1 MSEWFHPTAFSSW
14 SSGSGSEEDNAIQRV
29 LSSGRLTMGPE
40 VDALEHEFAA
50 WHGMKYGVAVNSGSS
65 ANLIAV
71 AALFHKSEKPLRR
84 VKIGA
89 VLVPAV
95 AWSTKYAPLVQY
107 GLDLRLLDISDTWN
121 APVPDWYP
129 RTTTKLIVACSILGN
144 PAYEREWKHQADS
157 IDAYLLVDNCESL
170 GAFRDGALTGTLGI
184 LNTFS
189 FFFSHQIGAIE
200 GGMILTNDAECDR
213 LCRMLR
219 AHGWSRDVEKPE
231 RFEDE
236 YDFQVMG
243 YNVRPTE
250 ISAAVG
256 REQLKKLVAMNDAR
270 RENYRQFVSLT
281 DGLPIWHPKPNG
293 LMSPFGL
300 QFECESAEQ
309 RADLVRALRAEG
321 IDCRL
326 PTGGSFRLHKYGAP
340 WADQKTPRADDLH
353 RRGLFIG
360 NAPYLIP
367 DKIERAVR
375 VMRGAL
381 ERQL

>member
-1 MSEWFHPTAFSSW
+1 
-14 SSGSGSEEDNAIQRV
+14 
-29 LSSGRLTMGPE
+29 
-40 VDALEHEFAA
+40 
-50 WHGMKYGVAVNSGSS
+50 
-65 ANLIAV
+65 
-71 AALFHKSEKPLRR
+71 
-84 VKIGA
+84 
-89 VLVPAV
+89 
-95 AWSTKYAPLVQY
+95 
-107 GLDLRLLDISDTWN
+107 
-121 APVPDWYP
+121 
-129 RTTTKLIVACSILGN
+129 
-144 PAYEREWKHQADS
+144 
-157 IDAYLLVDNCESL
+157 
-170 GAFRDGALTGTLGI
+170 
-184 LNTFS
+184 
-189 FFFSHQIGAIE
+189 
-200 GGMILTNDAECDR
+200 MILTNDAECDR